1 MRVRKMSTIIY
12 NYSKYEKNIYLEDI
26 EIDPSNL

>member
-1 MRVRKMSTIIY
+1 MRVRKMITIIH

-26 EIDPSNL
+26 EIEPSNL